1 MGGTVRGRPLPNISD
16 DRGGN
21 FSGGILAGSTA
32 ATSNHMY
39 NTRGAVSRGV
49 AARRGFGQP
58 FRGLMP
64 IPRPRV
70 TLVSST
76 NTRSM
81 TVRTPGA
88 NGSAAHSVVLDS
100 KMSFPKNVSLS
111 SPRYG
116 EHLATLEANL
126 ERMKQADNVEE
137 DDVVSFDSPN
147 NNADGN
153 EEADYLSPN
162 AFAHYYAEREAGL
175 AIARAK
181 G

>member
-1 MGGTVRGRPLPNISD
+1 MSEIGRGRHLPNINGN
-16 DRGGN
+16 RGGN
-21 FSGGILAGSTA
+21 FSGGIVAGTTA
-32 ATSNHMY
+32 ATSMY

-49 AARRGFGQP
+49 AAGRGFGQP

-70 TLVSST
+70 TAVSST
-76 NTRSM
+76 KTRFM
-81 TVRTPGA
+81 TIRTPGT
-88 NGSAAHSVVLDS
+88 NGSPANSVVLDT
-100 KMSFPKNVSLS
+100 KMSFPKHTTLS

-116 EHLATLEANL
+116 EHLESLEANL
-126 ERMKQADNVEE
+126 ERMKQADNKEDEE
-137 DDVVSFDSPN
+137 DDFGFGSPIHSV
-147 NNADGN
+147 GN

-162 AFAHYYAEREAGL
+162 AFANYYAEREAGL